1 MLEGRDLMGC
11 AQTGTGK
18 TCAFSVPI
26 IQRLAKSEG
35 GKGTIRALILTPTRE
50 LALQIYE
57 NVCQYARY
65 MPCSAAVIFGGVSQV
80 PQVEAIERGVD
91 ILIAT
96 PGRLWDL
103 MGQKIVK
110 LDKAEFFV
118 LDEADR
124 MLDMGFFPDVKRIVK
139 FLPKS
144 ARLCC
149 SRRPFRQRSPIWQRR
164 CCMSRSISR

>member
-1 MLEGRDLMGC
+1 MKFNELKLEKNILKALKEAGYSEPTPIQQQAIPPVLEGRDLMGC

-65 MPCSAAVIFGGVSQV
+65 MPCRVF
-80 PQVEAIERGVD
+80 R
-91 ILIAT
+91 
-96 PGRLWDL
+96 
-103 MGQKIVK
+103 
-110 LDKAEFFV
+110 
-118 LDEADR
+118 
-124 MLDMGFFPDVKRIVK
+124 
-139 FLPKS
+139 
-144 ARLCC
+144 AR
-149 SRRPFRQRSPIWQRR
+149 
-164 CCMSRSISR
+164 